1 MTIDNILAAEGDV
14 PEGIEIFF
22 PKDYDIIWSL
32 VPFAIIMIFFWKFV
46 IPRVNKILDD
56 RAQVIE
62 GGIAKAEDAQKEAA
76 AALEQY
82 NLQLAEG
89 RAEAARIRE
98 QARAEGAQILA
109 EFKEQAAAEAARIT
123 ANAHLQIEAERKAAM
138 VSLRSEIG
146 TLAIDLASG
155 VIGEN
160 LSDDAKSAAMVDR
173 FLAELEAADS
183 VAAPEI
189 AGR

>member
-22 PKDYDIIWSL
+22 PADYDIIWSL

-56 RAQVIE
+56 RAQVID

-82 NLQLAEG
+82 NQQLAEW

-123 ANAHLQIEAERKAAM
+123 ANAHLQIQAERQAAM

-173 FLAELEAADS
+173 FLAELEAAGS
-183 VAAPEI
+183 VASPEI

>member
-1 MTIDNILAAEGDV
+1 MTTAIHASGESEV
-14 PEGIEIFF
+14 PQGIEIFF
-22 PKDYDIIWSL
+22 PAVYDIVWSI
-32 VPFAIIMIFFWKFV
+32 VPFLVIMFFFWKFV

-56 RAQVIE
+56 RATVIE

-82 NLQLAEG
+82 NIQLTEG

-109 EFKEQAAAEAARIT
+109 DLKEQAAAEAARLT
-123 ANAHLQIEAERKAAM
+123 ANAHLQIEAERQAAL
-138 VSLRSEIG
+138 VSLRAEIG

-160 LSDDAKSAAMVDR
+160 LTDDAKSAAMVDR
-173 FLAELEAADS
+173 FLADLEASDTTP
-183 VAAPEI
+183 APEN